1 MKCAEC
7 GLELMIYSVKVTEDG
22 TSETDYECRNPRCV
36 RFDRRLEKKKAAPA
50 ADTGGTEG

>member
-22 TSETDYECRNPRCV
+22 TSETDYVCRNPRCV
-36 RFDRRLEKKKAAPA
+36 RFDRRLEKKKTAPA

>member
-22 TSETDYECRNPRCV
+22 TSETDYVCRNPRCV

-50 ADTGGTEG
+50 AETGGTEG